1 MLTSRA
7 FLRAYPILGT
17 PSSHIRGTPCSP
29 QRSMLNQS
37 CGISAYP
44 IIGNTSSPH
53 HAHISDPCLPY
64 HFHSVFTQL
73 RYSMLSPLYLIGA
86 YHKSGAR
93 CSPFAWVHCAH
104 VKFFFLYPIVP
115 LTLCSAPSGYKNM
128 AWPAR
133 RSPPRTPVAPTCPR
147 PYRDTKMLL
156 HVPHHRVPEPYQPSL
171 SPKPSCKYAN
181 QQITDPFHLPLTSNT
196 RMMKKMSHPAP
207 QGCSST
213 LPAHIRS
220 ESFSVAHRLLLLSS
234 FL

>member
-17 PSSHIRGTPCSP
+17 PCSHIRGTPCSP

-37 CGISAYP
+37 CGIRAYP

-104 VKFFFLYPIVP
+104 VKIFFLYPIVP

-147 PYRDTKMLL
+147 PYRDTKTCSYMYPITAYRNPTNHPCPPNLL
-156 HVPHHRVPEPYQPSL
+156 ASTQTSKSR
-171 SPKPSCKYAN
+171 
-181 QQITDPFHLPLTSNT
+181 IPFTY
-196 RMMKKMSHPAP
+196 R
-207 QGCSST
+207 
-213 LPAHIRS
+213 
-220 ESFSVAHRLLLLSS
+220 
-234 FL
+234 